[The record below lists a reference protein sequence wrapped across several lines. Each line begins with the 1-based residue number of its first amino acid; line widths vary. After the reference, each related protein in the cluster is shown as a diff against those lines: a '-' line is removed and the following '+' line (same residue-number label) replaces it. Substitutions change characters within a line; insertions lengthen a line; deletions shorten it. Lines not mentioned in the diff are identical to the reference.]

1 METILLLVFVLF
13 PLILGYLLFKVYKEK
28 KKISADMEGLEKEL
42 AKYKEIEKTLK
53 DAENEKETILYK
65 ANIEKDNILVDA
77 KKEKD
82 NILVEAKR
90 ELTLTEDRIGRLKN
104 SDNEIRARLKQSR
117 NIIEDITD
125 KCSILAADV
134 ELITDDELLSSQS
147 YQKDRK
153 EIKSMLKKLAIN
165 AIEGVK
171 GSNAD
176 VNIGKFI
183 GISAK
188 ADIAGAL
195 LLTTVEMLCS
205 KVNANNGHNALEKLF
220 ETIIATESLIKCIDS
235 RATINTEF
243 RKLLEERLVIEINF
257 KKAKQIAKEEQ
268 REIREQEREERKARE
283 EAEKIQK
290 EAEKEERIKNEAIAE
305 LESQMLEKSEE
316 ERVLFEEELN
326 MLKSELEEVHQRY
339 ERARSRAQDTKQGN
353 VYIISNIGSFGKN
366 VFKIGMTRRMEP
378 LDRVHELGNASVP
391 FRFDVHALLE
401 SDDAPQLESALHS
414 IFDHKR
420 INKVNRRKEYFNI
433 TMDEIEEELNK
444 LNINALINKVPSA
457 DEYYQSLKIE
467 SKELNNII

>member
-1 METILLLVFVLF
+1 VNTE
-13 PLILGYLLFKVYKEK
+13 LILTE
-28 KKISADMEGLEKEL
+28 
-42 AKYKEIEKTLK
+42 AKIEKTIEE
-53 DAENEKETILYK
+53 AEEEK
-65 ANIEKDNILVDA
+65 ANILKDA
-77 KKEKD
+77 KKE
-82 NILVEAKR
+82 L
-90 ELTLTEDRIGRLKN
+90 LLTEDRIGRLKET
-104 SDNEIRARLKQSR
+104 DIEITTRLKLSR

-125 KCSILAADV
+125 KCSRLASDI
-134 ELITDDELLSSQS
+134 ELITDDDLLSSQS
-147 YQKDRK
+147 YQEDRK
-153 EIKSMLKKLAIN
+153 EIKARLKKLAIN
-165 AIEGVK
+165 AIDGVK

-235 RATINTEF
+235 RAFINDEF
-243 RKLLEERLVIEINF
+243 RKLLEERLIIEINY
-257 KKAKQIAKEEQ
+257 KKAKQIAQEEQ

-283 EAEKIQK
+283 EAEKIEQETK
-290 EAEKEERIKNEAIAE
+290 NEERIKNEAIAE
-305 LESQMLEKSEE
+305 IESQMLEKSDA
-316 ERVLFEEELN
+316 ERAIFEEKLN
-326 MLKSELEEVHQRY
+326 KLKSELEEVHQRY

-401 SDDAPQLESALHS
+401 SDDAPQLESTLHS

-420 INKVNRRKEYFNI
+420 VNKINRRKEYFNI
-433 TMDEIEEELNK
+433 
-444 LNINALINKVPSA
+444 
-457 DEYYQSLKIE
+457 
-467 SKELNNII
+467 